1 MESDGVRH
9 RILLIFEHYAT
20 WGLTTVAY
28 QPRRAARVARRRLHA
43 LVRQPRGPRDGAL
56 RASFTRRRACMVAHD
71 IDNDAVRVEKEKPAN
86 APTFVSQ
93 RVHNLSAPLHRFG
106 VDRVYVC
113 DLYRDLRYQP

>member
-1 MESDGVRH
+1 
-9 RILLIFEHYAT
+9 
-20 WGLTTVAY
+20 
-28 QPRRAARVARRRLHA
+28 
-43 LVRQPRGPRDGAL
+43 
-56 RASFTRRRACMVAHD
+56 MVAHD

>member
-1 MESDGVRH
+1 
-9 RILLIFEHYAT
+9 
-20 WGLTTVAY
+20 
-28 QPRRAARVARRRLHA
+28 
-43 LVRQPRGPRDGAL
+43 
-56 RASFTRRRACMVAHD
+56 MVAHD

-93 RVHNLSAPLHRFG
+93 RVHNLSAPLQRFG